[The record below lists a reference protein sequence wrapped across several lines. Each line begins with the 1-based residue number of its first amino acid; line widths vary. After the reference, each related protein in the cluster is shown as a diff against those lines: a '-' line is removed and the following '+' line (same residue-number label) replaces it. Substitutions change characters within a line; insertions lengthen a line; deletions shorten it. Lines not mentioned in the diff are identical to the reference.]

1 MQGSDATDASTR
13 DADIVELIRRG
24 AQTQAFELLL
34 GRYERRLYRLCL
46 SLLREPAQAEDA
58 AQESFVRIWKALPTY
73 DGRASL
79 STWSY
84 AIARNRCLTAL
95 QRRRDEATLSDPE
108 VAVEAEAAAPPV
120 AATDAD
126 DRGQLLR
133 ELVDALPERYR
144 RTLTLFYYEERSVP
158 EVAAMLGIPEGTVKT
173 NLFRARGL
181 LLGSLEQLGLAD
193 ANLWREM
200 AA

>member
-1 MQGSDATDASTR
+1 MPEPDATDASTR

-24 AQTQAFELLL
+24 AHSEAFERLLE
-34 GRYERRLYRLCL
+34 RYERRLYRLCL

-58 AQESFVRIWKALPTY
+58 AQESFVRIWKALPGY

-79 STWSY
+79 STWCY
-84 AIARNRCLTAL
+84 TIARNRALTAL
-95 QRRRDEATLSDPE
+95 QRRRDEATLSDAE
-108 VAVEAEAAAPPV
+108 VAAEAETAAAV
-120 AATDAD
+120 TATDAD
-126 DRGQLLR
+126 DRAPLLR
-133 ELVDALPERYR
+133 ALVADLPERYR

-181 LLGSLEQLGLAD
+181 LLGSLEKLGLAD
-193 ANLWREM
+193 AELWREM

>member
-1 MQGSDATDASTR
+1 MPEPDATDASTR
-13 DADIVELIRRG
+13 DADIVGLIRRG
-24 AQTQAFELLL
+24 AHSEAFERLLE
-34 GRYERRLYRLCL
+34 RYERRLYRLCL

-58 AQESFVRIWKALPTY
+58 AQESFVRIWKALPGY

-79 STWSY
+79 STWCY
-84 AIARNRCLTAL
+84 TIARNRALTAL
-95 QRRRDEATLSDPE
+95 QRRRDEATLSDAE
-108 VAVEAEAAAPPV
+108 VAAEAETTAAA

-126 DRGQLLR
+126 DRAQLLR
-133 ELVDALPERYR
+133 ALVAGLPERYR

-181 LLGSLEQLGLAD
+181 LLGSLEKLGLAD
-193 ANLWREM
+193 AGLWREM

>member
-1 MQGSDATDASTR
+1 VQGSDATDASTR
-13 DADIVELIRRG
+13 DADIVDLIRRG
-24 AQTQAFELLL
+24 AHAQAFELLL

-58 AQESFVRIWKALPTY
+58 AQESFVRIWKALPNY

-95 QRRRDEATLSDPE
+95 QRRRDEETLSDPE
-108 VAVEAEAAAPPV
+108 VAVAAEAAAV
-120 AATDAD
+120 AAADPD

-133 ELVDALPERYR
+133 ELVDGLPERYR
-144 RTLTLFYYEERSVP
+144 RTLMLFYYEERSVS
-158 EVAAMLGIPEGTVKT
+158 EVATMLGIPEGTVKT
-173 NLFRARGL
+173 NLFRSRGL
-181 LLGSLEQLGLAD
+181 LLGALEKLGLAH
-193 ANLWREM
+193 AELWLEV
-200 AA
+200 AP